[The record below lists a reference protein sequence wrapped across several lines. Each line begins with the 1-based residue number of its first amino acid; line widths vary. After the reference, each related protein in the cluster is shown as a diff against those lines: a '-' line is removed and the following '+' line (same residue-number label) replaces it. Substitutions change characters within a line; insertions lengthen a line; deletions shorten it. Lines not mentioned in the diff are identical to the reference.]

1 MAGRRKVSGLSLQR
15 AGSVSAVHACI
26 LQLYC
31 VHEHDILIQI
41 ALDFSGCPPPLPAAP
56 GRLRGRCKLGSLLPM
71 FSAVLQEMVVLVLD
85 VGPRMHPH
93 LEGAARAANDFVVS
107 KVRSGAPLRLLHC
120 GVLPS
125 GPCCILHFARV
136 TFSSLISIHLLLPCS
151 QSAAVCRCSQGSPSP
166 HRCLPPTC
174 PSAAASSA
182 PRLCLQMLYKPAH
195 ELAIVLFGA
204 TDTHNHAHDETAAA
218 GDDSQYRHIVE
229 AHRCGR
235 RCISTSDLQSAASR
249 PLPPPLRLAARQT
262 RHAPH
267 GDPGAASAAGH
278 RQLWWARGSHAA
290 CALSM
295 LQAWG
300 AKRRVPLHAAHT

>member
-15 AGSVSAVHACI
+15 AGSVSAVHVCI

-31 VHEHDILIQI
+31 VHEHDMLIQI
-41 ALDFSGCPPPLPAAP
+41 ARDFSGCPPPLPAAP

-136 TFSSLISIHLLLPCS
+136 TFSFLDFHTLPSSLFTVRCCLQMFTGISIATPLPAANLPVGCAPVCS
-151 QSAAVCRCSQGSPSP
+151 APLFADAVQASTRAGHRALRCHGHAQPRARRDGGCGGRQPVPTHRGGSPV
-166 HRCLPPTC
+166 RPPLHFDIR
-174 PSAAASSA
+174 PAERSLQASSA
-182 PRLCLQMLYKPAH
+182 
-195 ELAIVLFGA
+195 
-204 TDTHNHAHDETAAA
+204 
-218 GDDSQYRHIVE
+218 S
-229 AHRCGR
+229 
-235 RCISTSDLQSAASR
+235 SAACGPENTSC
-249 PLPPPLRLAARQT
+249 P
-262 RHAPH
+262 
-267 GDPGAASAAGH
+267 
-278 RQLWWARGSHAA
+278 ARGPRGRQR
-290 CALSM
+290 C
-295 LQAWG
+295 W
-300 AKRRVPLHAAHT
+300 P